1 MIDSTQGQE
10 LAQRPSLVL
19 PNGEVATTREQ
30 FGAGDSVMIVND
42 TGLPD
47 HLIEDSVAD
56 TFVENASLAWGRE
69 TTFQTYAQQGSML
82 ARSAYSTP
90 ANIID
95 EIKLARELAERDD
108 DVAAV
113 LGQMVAIAFGDG
125 MENHHSDEKTVALFN
140 EICRNCDMD
149 MALQELYREL
159 LISAQ
164 INLTTL
170 FTREQLEYSLTG
182 SEVLNQQSVA
192 SPLVGVLPAEN
203 IRIIGNDMFRTG
215 LLAYAPDNEKLRAWL
230 EKYFADRTSAAEKA
244 AMGRADRVSAN
255 MFTGKVSVSI
265 SEQLDISE
273 LPSWGGELY
282 LLNPRMVSRTTFPK
296 GSAKY
301 PRPLL
306 TRNLALLEA
315 KRLLNIMDYA
325 LLQGGSNYIVVAKK
339 GTDQHPAK
347 GGEVENLGNVV
358 RRASKTGVIVGDHR
372 LSFDVI
378 TPELKEL
385 LNPEKRRL
393 LGRKIVMSMLRLS
406 EHGNEEGGAEGMKS
420 DDEVVAR
427 VITSDRKIVQRIVE
441 KSVYRETAKRNP
453 KVFKKGAADM
463 WFPKIILQGTQFFT
477 DYILKLRDRGD
488 IPRSWAVAAAGF
500 QWNAAVAERRREVS
514 AGDDDVMQPGSVP
527 HSSPEAG
534 PQDNNE
540 GRPKGAKGGSRQ
552 DPAKPKRTIG
562 QNPGETVRAWFEPE
576 VDDVVRMGEITCAI
590 LEDHPDRIVGRVT
603 KTERAVLDSGQI
615 TQRGQT
621 LHVPVNEE
629 YETKDEKAVRLRD
642 GLSMIVGNRKT
653 DGAIVAKLLSFRDP
667 DFSENEAEE
676 LAIRWGFLPTG
687 IEGRP
692 APVRIAPEEHALL
705 PSSQPVELHVHYG
718 TPDDPAKRVRVLRD
732 KDGNV
737 IGTEEFAALDSLGVF
752 DLSAMDPAGR
762 AVVESA
768 VSRCS
773 FDFTRLLP
781 QMKSEGGITAIKV
794 RWAALDKGVL
804 AETPLLEGATEEAAD
819 EVLISQAIKDKPD
832 DAAEAFLSE
841 CAHLVDFYL
850 LSTANRREVVDAFPN
865 LGTPE
870 RDSWFEGAEYW
881 EQVGEAFMN
890 AFMLAYSDFTP
901 DQSKF
906 THKADAGVVQRVKQI
921 IESA

>member
-10 LAQRPSLVL
+10 LGERPSLFL

-30 FGAGDSVMIVND
+30 QFGSADSVMVVND

-47 HLIEDSVAD
+47 NLVEDSIAD

-82 ARSAYSTP
+82 ARSSYSTP

-113 LGQMVAIAFGDG
+113 LGQMVAIAFGEG
-125 MENHHSDEKTVALFN
+125 MENHHRDEKTVALFN

-149 MALQELYREL
+149 LALQELYREL
-159 LISAQ
+159 LISSQ

-170 FTREQLEYSLTG
+170 FTREQLEFSRG
-182 SEVLNQQSVA
+182 DSEIITQEGVA

-215 LLAYAPDNEKLRAWL
+215 VLAYAPDNERLRAWL
-230 EKYFADRTSAAEKA
+230 EKYFSERTSAAEKA

-255 MFTGKVSVSI
+255 MFIGKVKISVA
-265 SEQLDISE
+265 EQLDISE
-273 LPSWGGELY
+273 LPTWGGELY
-282 LLNPRMVSRTTFPK
+282 LLNPRMVTRTTFPK
-296 GSAKY
+296 GARKY

-315 KRLLNIMDYA
+315 KRLLNILDFA

-339 GTDQHPAK
+339 GTDTHPAQ
-347 GGEVENLGNVV
+347 GGEVANLGNVV

-372 LSFDVI
+372 LTFEVI

-393 LGRKIVMSMLRLS
+393 LGRKIVMAMLRLT
-406 EHGNEEGGAEGMKS
+406 EHGTEEGGAEGMKA
-420 DDEVVAR
+420 DDEMVAR
-427 VITSDRKIVQRIVE
+427 VVTSDRKIVQRLVE
-441 KSVYRETAKRNP
+441 RSVYRETAKRNP
-453 KVFKKGAADM
+453 KVFKKGAAKM

-500 QWNAAVAERRREVS
+500 PWDAAVEERRRELA
-514 AGDDDVMQPGSVP
+514 AGDDDIMQPGSVP

-552 DPAKPKRTIG
+552 DPAKPKRKIG
-562 QNPGETVRAWFEPE
+562 QNPGETIRAWMEPE
-576 VDDVVRMGEITCAI
+576 IEDVVRMGEITYAI

-615 TQRGQT
+615 IQRGQT
-621 LHVPVNEE
+621 LHVPVNEA

-642 GLSMIVGNRKT
+642 GLSMIVGNRIT

-667 DFSENEAEE
+667 DFTEDQAEE

-687 IEGRP
+687 IDRS
-692 APVRIAPEEHALL
+692 EHAALL
-705 PSSQPVELHVHYG
+705 PSGSPPIELHVHTG
-718 TPDDPAKRVRVLRD
+718 KPEEDDD
-732 KDGNV
+732 
-737 IGTEEFAALDSLGVF
+737 
-752 DLSAMDPAGR
+752 
-762 AVVESA
+762 
-768 VSRCS
+768 
-773 FDFTRLLP
+773 
-781 QMKSEGGITAIKV
+781 
-794 RWAALDKGVL
+794 
-804 AETPLLEGATEEAAD
+804 
-819 EVLISQAIKDKPD
+819 D
-832 DAAEAFLSE
+832 DAGGG
-841 CAHLVDFYL
+841 D
-850 LSTANRREVVDAFPN
+850 
-865 LGTPE
+865 
-870 RDSWFEGAEYW
+870 
-881 EQVGEAFMN
+881 
-890 AFMLAYSDFTP
+890 
-901 DQSKF
+901 
-906 THKADAGVVQRVKQI
+906 
-921 IESA
+921 